1 MVVIGLQYFGD
12 YQNNL
17 PTFFTHL
24 LVLVHIYIY
33 VVSWFIV
40 TSCHV
45 RGNALE
51 FAVKKKCKQR
61 ITNLLHDDF
70 VDLVVVAV
78 VDVRSVCQGVCD
90 YGREQGQT
98 VYVQQQ
104 WRKPA
109 AVHSIPS
116 VIAPVQTHL
125 RVLTSQHQ
133 FINIMK
139 KALRGLG
146 SLYAE
151 PRLSTHALLYHFDSW
166 KHVHMS
172 GDDRFSNPTL
182 PSAHQPM

>member
-109 AVHSIPS
+109 AVHYSFCTNTSSCLNQSTPVHKHNEKS
-116 VIAPVQTHL
+116 AQRSGIAVCWAQAAHAC
-125 RVLTSQHQ
+125 TSLP
-133 FINIMK
+133 FW
-139 KALRGLG
+139 
-146 SLYAE
+146 
-151 PRLSTHALLYHFDSW
+151 LLKTCTYVW
-166 KHVHMS
+166 W
-172 GDDRFSNPTL
+172 R
-182 PSAHQPM
+182 QIQ